1 MGASLELPPF
11 AEPSSIA
18 SAIAHSLGFEQDSG
32 SLPAW
37 LREDQVP
44 SVRRALAAVRRHG
57 CALIADPPGTGKTYE
72 ALAVAARWPGR
83 RPVLVFAP
91 AAVIPQWKLLSETLR
106 VPVATWTHQ
115 RVSRG
120 VLPAFRPRIVIIDE
134 SHWYRNPATRRYR
147 TLAPYL
153 VGVPLLLLSAT
164 PIVNQLSDLANQL
177 LLGLRDDQ
185 LDWYGVSSIASLLRD
200 GAGHPAL
207 GQFVVCSSRRAGDRP
222 SVRRRSA
229 QPTAPT
235 PEPDRTFAA
244 IDRLALSTEPLIA
257 GLVRGVLIRAACS
270 SPGALQVALS
280 RYRGLLL
287 HAADAS
293 AAGRPMDRAA
303 LRRFTGP
310 EAAQLTLW
318 ALLPDNGSK
327 SDLALE
333 DIEPVSALLQS
344 PDVASPP
351 FDGKAAYLEA
361 LVADGMMTLVFTAYR
376 ETVRYLRLR
385 LAHLRPGWCT
395 GDSAGIGHVPMQ
407 RDAVLSWFRPGAAVG
422 PAASRGPWILL
433 STDVA
438 AEGLDLQLA
447 GRIVHYDL
455 PWTPTRLDQREG
467 RASRLGSKHA
477 VVDVVRFDP
486 PPETERRL
494 STLATIRR
502 KATLHGRAGLGEEGR
517 ALFRWREELGMHQGA
532 TQGIRGT
539 VALEHPDRGALVG
552 FCLENE
558 GTGHRA
564 ASVGWVS
571 QDGVWNEAPEIVEQ
585 RLADAA
591 RSRAFRAAT
600 PAELAR
606 VNLSIAPI
614 VADRVRSALG
624 TQWAIDPS
632 TPGARRLVGRLQ
644 LLIRLASRSRDQRRL
659 AALEGALAFV
669 AGGHTAGERALI
681 ERMAAANPGALER
694 MLGRL
699 PQAAPRMGPV
709 GVSVI
714 GVVVFGE

>member
-1 MGASLELPPF
+1 
-11 AEPSSIA
+11 
-18 SAIAHSLGFEQDSG
+18 
-32 SLPAW
+32 
-37 LREDQVP
+37 V
-44 SVRRALAAVRRHG
+44 
-57 CALIADPPGTGKTYE
+57 
-72 ALAVAARWPGR
+72 
-83 RPVLVFAP
+83 
-91 AAVIPQWKLLSETLR
+91 
-106 VPVATWTHQ
+106 TWTHQ

-120 VLPAFRPRIVIIDE
+120 ALPALRPRLVIIDE

-153 VGVPLLLLSAT
+153 VGLPLLLLSAT

-177 LLGLRDDQ
+177 LLGVRDDQ
-185 LDWYGVSSIASLLRD
+185 LAWYGVASIASLLRQ
-200 GAGHPAL
+200 GVGHPAL
-207 GQFVVCSSRRAGDRP
+207 GEFVVSRSGQADDRP

-229 QPTAPT
+229 QPTAPSA
-235 PEPDRTFAA
+235 EPDPTLAA
-244 IDRLALSTEPLIA
+244 IDRLAFSTDPLIA

-280 RYRGLLL
+280 RYRSLLQ
-287 HAADAS
+287 HAADAR

-318 ALLPDNGSK
+318 ALLPDDGSE

-333 DIEPVSALLQS
+333 DLEPVSALLQS

-361 LVADGMMTLVFTAYR
+361 LVADGVMTLVFTGYR
-376 ETVRYLRLR
+376 ETVRYLRRR

-395 GDSAGIGHVPMQ
+395 GESAGIGHVPMQ
-407 RDAVLSWFRPGAAVG
+407 REAVLRWFRPDTPIG
-422 PAASRGPWILL
+422 PARGPWILL

-467 RASRLGSKHA
+467 RVSRLGSKHA
-477 VVDVVRFDP
+477 VVHVVRFDP
-486 PPETERRL
+486 PPEIERRL

-502 KATLHGRAGLGEEGR
+502 KATLHGRAGLGEDGR
-517 ALFRWREELGMHQGA
+517 ALFQWREELELHLG
-532 TQGIRGT
+532 TTPGIRGT
-539 VALEHPDRGALVG
+539 AALEHPDRGSLVG
-552 FCLENE
+552 FCLENQ
-558 GTGHRA
+558 GTGGRA
-564 ASVGWVS
+564 ASVGWLA
-571 QDGVWNEAPEIVEQ
+571 QDGAWTETPEIVEQ
-585 RLADAA
+585 RLAGAA
-591 RSRAFRAAT
+591 LSRAFRAAS

-606 VNLSIAPI
+606 VKQLIAPI
-614 VADRVRSALG
+614 VADRVKSALG
-624 TQWAIDPS
+624 AQWAIDPS

-644 LLIRLASRSRDQRRL
+644 LLIRLAARSRDQRRL
-659 AALEGALAFV
+659 AVLESALAFV
-669 AGGHTAGERALI
+669 AGGHTAGEKALI
-681 ERMAAANPGALER
+681 ERMAAADPEGLER

-699 PQAAPRMGPV
+699 PGASIRKGAV

-714 GVVVFGE
+714 GVVVFGGMRE